1 MRHALIALALI
12 VAFGVDAS
20 NQVEKHGIDL
30 VDSVNESDAITQT
43 EFDKEL
49 SDLCFGL
56 RLNKSPLEFDLAIES
71 FLVTT
76 STTKKEFFA
85 IGMFYYVC
93 PNEENFLH
101 HVLKRNS
108 VNFDRLISQKNID
121 YPKDIPRDYKRN
133 GTKLTL
139 LELLKENKSHYL
151 SEGWGSKYGL
161 FLYKLENLGK
171 SKDSQQSIDKK

>member
-1 MRHALIALALI
+1 MAKIIYHNYKDHIQYQLEMQFFL
-12 VAFGVDAS
+12 
-20 NQVEKHGIDL
+20 L
-30 VDSVNESDAITQT
+30 V
-43 EFDKEL
+43 
-49 SDLCFGL
+49 
-56 RLNKSPLEFDLAIES
+56 
-71 FLVTT
+71 
-76 STTKKEFFA
+76 
-85 IGMFYYVC
+85 FYIYLL
-93 PNEENFLH
+93 FLH